1 MVRRAVAVAALATL
15 VAALAPA
22 AASADLASLKAACK
36 DTDGVRVCDDGV
48 PDAGG
53 RTPNVGGLK
62 AIEVPA
68 AYAGFRGLPPADA
81 AAAAA
86 VPGNSAGKISIDA
99 DLTLPAGPVPPGG
112 FPLVVFMHGC
122 CGGNKTDWQSTR
134 IDNSS
139 EAWHHNSRWFALR
152 GYAVL
157 NYTARGF
164 VTTTPTGDKGSTG
177 ESQLDSRAFEINDFQ
192 HLAGQLADDPDLGI
206 DPQRIVPVGGSY
218 GGGFGWLALTDP
230 RWRSPGGK
238 EMKLAAVL
246 TKYGWTDLGY
256 SLAPTGTHMPGT
268 LPAFDGADTT
278 TPPGMLKRSFTAVLF
293 ESGFAG
299 TPNANGSRHATFP
312 AEITQTLVCLNAAD
326 SPSQPPGCSSITG
339 DVIRGFVFD
348 RSAYYQDEFFASLA
362 ADPSLATPVFVA
374 GTFSDQLFTAI
385 ETLRMVQRLQ
395 TVVPAYPVQ
404 QYFGDYLHAAQSK
417 AREWADV
424 CGPDRHVCTP
434 EDGSTAETNADPPN
448 LAEIGVNTR
457 MNRFVDHFVRP
468 RSNPSAPAPPNDVTA
483 SLYVCKS
490 NATAERPLEQPG
502 ERFTAATFGALAP
515 NELAVAFD
523 RAQRTTST
531 VPRND
536 HALQADPVANAAA
549 NGASCPSTTTPT
561 PEGAA
566 SWQTEP
572 LEEAATMIGL
582 GRVTYRYKAT
592 TAEPASLQL
601 NTRLYDVAPDGRAT
615 LVDRGVR
622 RLTSAEGEVTYALH
636 GQGWRFERGH
646 AIRIEAT
653 QDDDP
658 YVRRSTSPS
667 SMEIARAELR
677 LPVRERGLTAEPDG
691 PDTGGGPGGGRCRP
705 AALERATVRPS
716 GRGLRFSIPPAKAR
730 TVVSVF
736 RHSRGRR
743 VHGHILVARFA
754 RRGSFTWRGRANRP
768 GRRVSDG
775 VYEVRFRRGS
785 TSSRLAIERRG
796 GRFRARPDYARNP
809 RCGVVQVLRL
819 TRPVLGGRRVRGA
832 LITLRLGVRGDATV
846 RVMSGRRTLRTFR
859 RANLAAGR
867 RVVLRLRAKG
877 LPKGTIRVVL
887 RVRTGGR
894 TVVRTVAARRV

>member
-22 AASADLASLKAACK
+22 GASADLASLKAECRDA
-36 DTDGVRVCDDGV
+36 DGVRLCDDGV

-53 RTPNVGGLK
+53 RTPNVGGVK

-68 AYAGFRGLPPADA
+68 AYAGFRGLPPADP

-86 VPGNSAGKISIDA
+86 VPGNSAGKISLDA
-99 DLTLPAGPVPPGG
+99 DLTLPAGPAPPGG

-122 CGGNKTDWQSTR
+122 CGGNKTDYESSR

-139 EAWHHNSRWFALR
+139 ELWHYNNRWFALR

-157 NYTARGF
+157 TYTARGF
-164 VTTTPTGDKGSTG
+164 VTTTATGEKGSTG
-177 ESQLDSRAFEINDFQ
+177 ETQIDHRAFEINDFQ

-206 DPQRIVPVGGSY
+206 DPQRIVTIGGSY
-218 GGGFGWLALTDP
+218 GGGFGWMALTDP
-230 RWRSPGGK
+230 RWRSPGGR
-238 EMKLAAVL
+238 EMKLATVIS
-246 TKYGWTDLGY
+246 KYGWTDLAY
-256 SLAPTGTHMPGT
+256 SLAPTGTHLPGR
-268 LPAFDGADTT
+268 LPAFDGSDSTQ
-278 TPPGMLKRSFTAVLF
+278 PLGMLKRSFTAALF
-293 ESGFAG
+293 ESGLIG
-299 TPNANGSRHATFP
+299 TPNATGSRHATFP
-312 AEITQTLVCLNAAD
+312 AETAQTLGCLTAAD
-326 SPSQPPGCSSITG
+326 PSQQPPPCAPAAETVRS
-339 DVIRGFVFD
+339 FVAD
-348 RSAYYQDEFFASLA
+348 RSAYYQNDFFAALE
-362 ADPSLATPVFVA
+362 ADPSLATPVYVGA
-374 GTFSDQLFTAI
+374 TFSDQLFTAI
-385 ETLRMVQRLQ
+385 ETLRMVQRLRAA
-395 TVVPAYPVQ
+395 VPAYPVQ
-404 QYFGDYLHAAQSK
+404 QYFGDYLHATQNK
-417 AREWADV
+417 AKEWADL
-424 CGPDRHVCTP
+424 CGDDRHVCTP
-434 EDGSTAETNADPPN
+434 QDGSTAEANGDPPN
-448 LAEIGVNTR
+448 LAATGVNTR
-457 MNRFVDHFVRP
+457 VNRFLDHFVRP
-468 RSNPSAPAPPNDVTA
+468 RSNPSAPAPPYDVTA
-483 SLYVCKS
+483 SLYVCRS
-490 NATAERPLEQPG
+490 NASAERPLDQPG
-502 ERFTAATFGALAP
+502 ERFTAADFGALAP

-523 RAQRTTST
+523 RVQRTTST

-536 HALQADPVANAAA
+536 HALQADPVANAVT
-549 NGASCPSTTTPT
+549 NGASCPTTTTPT

-592 TAEPASLQL
+592 TTDPASLQL

-622 RLTSAEGEVTYALH
+622 RLAAAEGEVTYALH

-658 YVRRSTSPS
+658 YVRRSTTPS
-667 SMEIARAELR
+667 SLEIARAELR
-677 LPVRERGLTAEPDG
+677 LPVRERGLTASPGGTE
-691 PDTGGGPGGGRCRP
+691 TGGGPGGGRCRP

-716 GRGLRFSIPPAKAR
+716 GRGLRFSIPRSRAR
-730 TVVSVF
+730 TIVSVF
-736 RHSRGRR
+736 RHSRGRG

-754 RRGSFTWRGRANRP
+754 RRGSFTWRGRANRR

-775 VYEVRFRRGS
+775 VYEVRFRRGR
-785 TSSRLAIERRG
+785 TASRLAIERRG

-809 RCGVVQVLRL
+809 RCGVVQLLRL
-819 TRPVLGGRRVRGA
+819 TRPVLGGRRVRGV

-846 RVMSGRRTLRTFR
+846 RVMSGRRTLRSFR
-859 RANLAAGR
+859 RSNLAAGR

-887 RVRTGGR
+887 RVRAGGR
-894 TVVRTVAARRV
+894 TVTRTVVARRV